1 MRIDKFAVLGLL
13 LLVLVNGI
21 LPGANQAA
29 RLDTED
35 KPAAEG
41 RRSASSNSGTIH
53 LNFRDADL
61 LQIISLMSELTGK
74 NFLIDEKVKGK
85 VTIVAPKPVTLE
97 EAYQVFLSIL
107 EIQGFSVVEQG
118 PVIKILPTVEVKE
131 HALPTATDGRRPL
144 SSTSDEYV
152 TQLIPLHFAD

>member
-1 MRIDKFAVLGLL
+1 MRVDKFVVLGLL
-13 LLVLVNGI
+13 VLFLVNGI
-21 LPGANQAA
+21 LPGTNHAA

-35 KPAAEG
+35 RPPAEG
-41 RRSASSNSGTIH
+41 RRGAAGNSGTIH

-74 NFLIDEKVKGK
+74 NFLIAEKVKGK

-118 PVIKILPTVEVKE
+118 PVIKILPTQEVRE
-131 HALPTATDGRRPL
+131 H
-144 SSTSDEYV
+144 
-152 TQLIPLHFAD
+152 